1 MLDMITVY
9 DYTFLNV
16 TVTAENDNRNQ
27 QFLLLTRI
35 SSMQHKHKVF
45 TLKSVLLLAK
55 IIWDVIVS
63 LCYRGRSSLMVH
75 HVA

>member
-45 TLKSVLLLAK
+45 TLKSVLLLAR

-63 LCYRGRSSLMVH
+63 LWYRGRSSLMVH

>member
-63 LCYRGRSSLMVH
+63 LCYRRRSSLMVH

>member
-63 LCYRGRSSLMVH
+63 LCYRRR
-75 HVA
+75 

>member
-1 MLDMITVY
+1 MITVY

-63 LCYRGRSSLMVH
+63 LCYRRRSSLMVH

>member
-27 QFLLLTRI
+27 QVLLLTRI

-45 TLKSVLLLAK
+45 TLKSVLLLAT
-55 IIWDVIVS
+55 ISWDVIVS
-63 LCYRGRSSLMVH
+63 LWYRGRSSLMVH